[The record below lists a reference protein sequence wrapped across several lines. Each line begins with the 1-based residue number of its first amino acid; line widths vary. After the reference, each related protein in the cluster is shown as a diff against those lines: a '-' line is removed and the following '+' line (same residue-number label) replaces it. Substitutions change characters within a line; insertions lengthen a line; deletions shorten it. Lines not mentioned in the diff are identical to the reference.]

1 MKMKKLTEVYMNEA
15 IDKNISIIKNE
26 ELNCYITFKHIIKA
40 SNCCINYIN
49 GNDVI
54 IIEVDIVNF
63 NKEIYN
69 IKLVDEDDLKE
80 AFNNKIITDKQF
92 SFAYEVANSLIK
104 ELINKNNIFVNR
116 KNIDYLYFIKN
127 SNN

>member
-54 IIEVDIVNF
+54 IIDDGYSILEYSPIDKNYNLRIF
-63 NKEIYN
+63 IDNKGN
-69 IKLVDEDDLKE
+69 ILKLL
-80 AFNNKIITDKQF
+80 F
-92 SFAYEVANSLIK
+92 
-104 ELINKNNIFVNR
+104 
-116 KNIDYLYFIKN
+116 
-127 SNN
+127 

>member
-1 MKMKKLTEVYMNEA
+1 M
-15 IDKNISIIKNE
+15 IIKEIFLNYYFDIIWTTKYENNE
-26 ELNCYITFKHIIKA
+26 IYYEDLYL
-40 SNCCINYIN
+40 
-49 GNDVI
+49 D
-54 IIEVDIVNF
+54 IEVDIVNF